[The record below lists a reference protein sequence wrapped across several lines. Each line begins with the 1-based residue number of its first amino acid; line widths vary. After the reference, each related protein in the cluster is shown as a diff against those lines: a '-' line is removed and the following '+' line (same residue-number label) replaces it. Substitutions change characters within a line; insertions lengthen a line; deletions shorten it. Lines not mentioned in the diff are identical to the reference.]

1 MELLN
6 KKYTLEIDSIELH
19 FGDRTI
25 LSSAYLKVETGM
37 VTSLLGR
44 NGCGKSCLM
53 RIICGD
59 LEAQNSSIH
68 INSIWQQS
76 LNHNQVVYSPQYNI
90 LPKEL
95 TLQTIFDDYEVNYD
109 IFCLHFPEF
118 TKLKKQKV
126 ENMSGGQQRI
136 VNIYIVLN
144 SKSQFAMLD
153 EPFSQIMPIH
163 VTKIKELI
171 KEAASTKGILITDHM
186 YRNILDITD
195 SLYVMSNTT
204 IYPAKSKDDLV
215 RYGYLKS
222 VD

>member
-1 MELLN
+1 MELLDN
-6 KKYTLEIDSIELH
+6 RYTLEIDSVELH
-19 FGDRTI
+19 FGNRTI
-25 LSSAYLKVETGM
+25 ISSAYIRVETG
-37 VTSLLGR
+37 TITALLGR

-59 LEAQNSSIH
+59 LKAQNSSIH
-68 INSIWQQS
+68 INSIWQPR

-90 LPKEL
+90 LPKNL
-95 TLQTIFDDYEVNYD
+95 TLQTIFDDYEVCFD
-109 IFCLHFPEF
+109 TFALHFPEF
-118 TKLKKQKV
+118 AKLKEQKV
-126 ENMSGGQQRI
+126 ENMSGGEQRI

-171 KEAASTKGILITDHM
+171 KEAAHTKGILITDHM

-195 SLYVMSNTT
+195 SLYIMSNTT
-204 IYPAKSKDDLV
+204 IYSAKSKDDLV